1 MVYARMFA
9 GYEAHHV
16 EQPRLNTSQYGSP
29 IQLVTETGQ
38 AVQISVHQRPTSF
51 MAQNLERVFPDWV
64 LPVTTCRV
72 VVVLQQSRYPLAET
86 APHIER
92 EKDRLRERFISFGCD
107 VARALQKQG
116 VLADLIDPRDGYLL
130 FSRKGEIPHNDTAVV
145 NALLGLPLITEQCS
159 VLTHPSWDTAVYPG
173 ILMSSASPRI
183 MKPVLKKV
191 AARLGWTALKPK
203 IDVQLSI
210 AGVSTNEN
218 SLEAVCEL

>member
-1 MVYARMFA
+1 MVYASRFA

-29 IQLVTETGQ
+29 MQLVTETGQ
-38 AVQISVHQRPTSF
+38 AVQISVHQRPSSF

-86 APHIER
+86 ALHIER

-107 VARALQKQG
+107 VARALQKLG

-130 FSRKGEIPHNDTAVV
+130 LSRKGEIPHNDTAVV
-145 NALLGLPLITEQCS
+145 NALLDLPLMTDKCS
-159 VLTHPSWDTAVYPG
+159 VLSHPSWGTAVYPG
-173 ILMSSASPRI
+173 VLMSSASPRV

-191 AARLGWTALKPK
+191 ATRQGWTALKT
-203 IDVQLSI
+203 DLQLSI

-218 SLEAVCEL
+218 SLETVCEL